1 MKHVEQLREQSKKLR
16 KLAESFDHA
25 GMRRQLIE
33 MAAQCKELRLAATR
47 ASATREKPEPPVEA

>member
-1 MKHVEQLREQSKKLR
+1 MKHVEQLREQSKVLR

-33 MAAQCKELRLAATR
+33 MAAQCEEWAAAREQALREGL
-47 ASATREKPEPPVEA
+47 EPPVEA